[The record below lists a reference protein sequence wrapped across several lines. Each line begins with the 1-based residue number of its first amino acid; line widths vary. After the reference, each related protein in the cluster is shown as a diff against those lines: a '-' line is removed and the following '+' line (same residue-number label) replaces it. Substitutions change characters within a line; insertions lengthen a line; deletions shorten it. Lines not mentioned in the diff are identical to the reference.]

1 MQIIQSYNTV
11 YEDFEPPFRPFVS
24 LENFLKGVKIELAEL
39 KLFKPK
45 SYLPQ
50 KNKLKATKKL
60 KTNAKINIKKAD
72 DRSSTVIM
80 HQEDKIQRA
89 S

>member
-50 KNKLKATKKL
+50 KK
-60 KTNAKINIKKAD
+60 
-72 DRSSTVIM
+72 
-80 HQEDKIQRA
+80 
-89 S
+89 